1 MTDTAHRPQT
11 AGDVASPD
19 GHACALCGQPT
30 TARRI
35 DWAFIHDEVRR
46 GALSL
51 ERGLLH
57 TLLRLLFQPGRLL
70 RDYLDGHRAGYVK
83 PLWLLLST
91 AALVT
96 LLNRYAPGVGAFA
109 GSSAEAQ
116 AASGADAAGSI
127 LAQSYQQTSQWASAH
142 LALATLIVL
151 PLEAACLKLAFW
163 RVRGLNYPE
172 WLTITAYLTAQTFL
186 VWSLGIVLR
195 TAMPDAEAWAMQAAM
210 LYLVASLML
219 TFRDLA
225 WWNTMLRGIA
235 GLTSYIVAAT
245 GILAI
250 ALVLFVRVAGVR

>member
-96 LLNRYAPGVGAFA
+96 LLNRYVPGVGAFLEFSA
-109 GSSAEAQ
+109 GAQ
-116 AASGADAAGSI
+116 AGAGTDGSGDA
-127 LAQSYQQTSQWASAH
+127 LARTVRHVAEWSNAH
-142 LALATLIVL
+142 LALVTLLVL
-151 PLEAACLKLAFW
+151 PLQAAFLQLAFW

-172 WLTITAYLTAQTFL
+172 WLTITTYLTAQTFIL
-186 VWSLGIVLR
+186 WTLGIVLR
-195 TAMPDAEAWAMQAAM
+195 TVIPNAEAWAMQVGM
-210 LYLVASLML
+210 LYLLASLVL
-219 TFRDLA
+219 TFDGMA
-225 WWNTMLRGIA
+225 WWKAALRGLA
-235 GLTSYIVAAT
+235 GLGGYVITAILLAT
-245 GILAI
+245 A
-250 ALVLFVRVAGVR
+250 ALVVVVGRTAGG